1 MKKLSLFSLL
11 GLTGLLAFMVAPV
24 YAQEEDVALNDE
36 ERIAAEAEDVD
47 AVADEFNEEVEA
59 IADDAVAEI
68 EDAEEAVEDTA
79 EDVAEEATEEVEDF
93 AALLNT
99 DEVQN
104 AFSGFTNE
112 ETAWIIWIFAGMWIA
127 GLLVALVFGILA
139 IIALWKAFT
148 RAWEGGWK
156 AIIPVYNTYIQF
168 KLADMKNWFWYMI
181 LIAFIFGVVAA
192 CLPDYKD
199 LITNIWYVVSWII
212 GIVASFKFAR
222 KYGWWVF
229 ASILFSIQF
238 VS

>member
-68 EDAEEAVEDTA
+68 EDAEE
-79 EDVAEEATEEVEDF
+79 VEDF

-112 ETAWIIWIFAGMWIA
+112 ETA
-127 GLLVALVFGILA
+127 
-139 IIALWKAFT
+139 
-148 RAWEGGWK
+148 
-156 AIIPVYNTYIQF
+156 
-168 KLADMKNWFWYMI
+168 
-181 LIAFIFGVVAA
+181 
-192 CLPDYKD
+192 
-199 LITNIWYVVSWII
+199 
-212 GIVASFKFAR
+212 
-222 KYGWWVF
+222 
-229 ASILFSIQF
+229 
-238 VS
+238 

>member
-1 MKKLSLFSLL
+1 MKKLLCLFGAL
-11 GLTGLLAFMVAPV
+11 GLLAFVAMPI
-24 YAQEEDVALNDE
+24 YAQEEDVALDDE

-112 ETAWIIWIFAGMWIA
+112 ETA
-127 GLLVALVFGILA
+127 
-139 IIALWKAFT
+139 
-148 RAWEGGWK
+148 
-156 AIIPVYNTYIQF
+156 
-168 KLADMKNWFWYMI
+168 
-181 LIAFIFGVVAA
+181 
-192 CLPDYKD
+192 
-199 LITNIWYVVSWII
+199 
-212 GIVASFKFAR
+212 
-222 KYGWWVF
+222 
-229 ASILFSIQF
+229 
-238 VS
+238 

>member
-1 MKKLSLFSLL
+1 
-11 GLTGLLAFMVAPV
+11 
-24 YAQEEDVALNDE
+24 
-36 ERIAAEAEDVD
+36 
-47 AVADEFNEEVEA
+47 
-59 IADDAVAEI
+59 
-68 EDAEEAVEDTA
+68 
-79 EDVAEEATEEVEDF
+79 
-93 AALLNT
+93 LNT

-229 ASILFSIQF
+229 ASILFVLFYPICILVLGFGNYPYEWKKSEETI
-238 VS
+238 VEA